1 MHEEQTTDAPADV
14 ASPSQVMRRF
24 VQCMDDDDVRRE
36 LTDDCI
42 LSVLG
47 RSIKGVSA
55 VTGYVRTQLTGRY
68 KHVGFRAASH
78 CSEAQKSLIMERY
91 ARSFHVLRSRRKV
104 AKPMPSSL
112 HMRPESDD
120 DEDGEPDAIQCPN
133 QLVTP
138 PRSSAHAQ
146 SPQLLHYIESS
157 GVLEAAH
164 EHDDGGIDLGESCQV
179 RLMLGY
185 RCSSLAYTNE
195 CAVEISLV
203 IYEKLKPRSLQ
214 HPARIRTSSGVQRQS
229 RMRSSRNVHT
239 DDEGELPATRS
250 VRRTLF
256 TSADCEESEESLV
269 RMLPEDSPAKPPP
282 ALTPR
287 KRQHKTDPNVKSK
300 RLTVLGGGMRF

>member
-1 MHEEQTTDAPADV
+1 MHEEQTTDAPAII
-14 ASPSQVMRRF
+14 ASPSQVMRHF

-47 RSIKGVSA
+47 RSIKGVAA
-55 VTGYVRTQLTGRY
+55 VTGYVRTQLTARY
-68 KHVGFRAASH
+68 RHVGFQAASH
-78 CSEAQKSLIMERY
+78 CSEARKSLLTDRY
-91 ARSFHVLRSRRKV
+91 ARSFQVLRSRPK
-104 AKPMPSSL
+104 ASKPMPASL

-120 DEDGEPDAIQCPN
+120 DEPDAGDCLN

-138 PRSSAHAQ
+138 PRSSAPAQ
-146 SPQLLHYIESS
+146 NSQLLQYIESP
-157 GVLEAAH
+157 GVLEADH

-179 RLMLGY
+179 TLTLGY
-185 RCSSLAYTNE
+185 RVYNSE
-195 CAVEISLV
+195 CAVEICLV
-203 IYEKLKPRSLQ
+203 IYEKLKPRSLA
-214 HPARIRTSSGVQRQS
+214 HPARNRTS
-229 RMRSSRNVHT
+229 RSSRNVHT

-256 TSADCEESEESLV
+256 TSAADSEDPEESMV
-269 RMLPEDSPAKPPP
+269 RTLPDVSPAKAPP

-300 RLTVLGGGMRF
+300 RLTVLGGMRF